1 MVFELNFI
9 ITTTFLAI
17 RFVHLRSE
25 HSIFFSFAV
34 NWKVFYF
41 VTMQVICYFRREE
54 FHSSSETRDY
64 SFQFSK
70 VEYIQIVFISLLQKD
85 AQPNKDDQLKG
96 TLRQYRQVIM
106 FCSIAAFVND
116 LQIHYLEISYYAV
129 SNF

>member
-1 MVFELNFI
+1 MQHLRRKVSDLQDFRVECTTFQAYTNYEPEKELFARQSVLVFELNFI

-54 FHSSSETRDY
+54 FHSSSETRNY

-70 VEYIQIVFISLLQKD
+70 VE
-85 AQPNKDDQLKG
+85 
-96 TLRQYRQVIM
+96 
-106 FCSIAAFVND
+106 
-116 LQIHYLEISYYAV
+116 
-129 SNF
+129 